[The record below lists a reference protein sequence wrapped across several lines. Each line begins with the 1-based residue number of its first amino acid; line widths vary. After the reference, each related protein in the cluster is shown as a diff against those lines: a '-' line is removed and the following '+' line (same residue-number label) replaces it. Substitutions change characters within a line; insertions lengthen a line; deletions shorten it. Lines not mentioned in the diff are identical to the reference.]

1 MPQQHEA
8 EQQQD
13 ELSSASSPQSS
24 SSASS
29 STKKQTK
36 KTSKRRPLKKSS
48 AASSSSAS
56 STTESTPQ
64 DDTDHT
70 NNELTSTNASSETTN
85 TASLNNNRQWVKDE
99 SFQNQQT
106 AAYSILVGIT
116 TRDESEPVYD
126 TPCKMYSSLRY
137 KLQYKCTVN
146 MDACHDLKESPKL
159 LMCRVTVIDEDT
171 AKEIKKDGKAII
183 DDSLISLKQ
192 TSSGGALSFEATH
205 KIKFKDVS
213 FHYNKSK
220 WRLLLQL
227 YSDAH
232 GSIST
237 PVVVLKSAG
246 FLVYA
251 RRPKVSERGASDGLL
266 TSGMNAPT
274 SSNASTSSG
283 TAAANGSTDV
293 TSHHDESSVTGAH
306 VVASALLNQASGD
319 KKKKKKGA
327 AHMDLKK
334 RKRSTSMA
342 GNTTVPLKIEKKQE
356 PSKLLTASNGED
368 TLNAQQHGSDQVSAT
383 TTENAPVASSSPK
396 TLKQKKKLMDKFSN
410 TLDTLL
416 KLHDEMDPNDKT
428 IAFELLQQKLYSHF
442 YSNLVEQQQHWIQ
455 MTQMPSPENGDMDH
469 SSHHAH
475 HDENGGIHID
485 DHHQIEDSNA
495 TILQA
500 GSADDI
506 EHDSFSCAHQ
516 NQHHAFP
523 THGDTQQHN
532 SCHDSGLFLSL
543 CEIGSHH
550 SHNHQMSTS
559 LSFETESIL
568 ASSDFHPLFN

>member
-1 MPQQHEA
+1 MPDHNET
-8 EQQQD
+8 EQQ
-13 ELSSASSPQSS
+13 EEFSSASP
-24 SSASS
+24 SS
-29 STKKQTK
+29 STATTSSKKQQQQK
-36 KTSKRRPLKKSS
+36 KTTSKRRQLKKSS
-48 AASSSSAS
+48 
-56 STTESTPQ
+56 STPQ
-64 DDTDHT
+64 TESQDDIED
-70 NNELTSTNASSETTN
+70 NNELTPNGTT
-85 TASLNNNRQWVKDE
+85 TSDTTTTTTSLNNNNRQWIKDE
-99 SFQNQQT
+99 TVQNQQT

-146 MDACHDLKESPKL
+146 VDGNELKENPKL
-159 LMCRVTVIDEDT
+159 LMCRVTVIDEDS

-227 YSDAH
+227 FSDAH

-237 PVVVLKSAG
+237 PVVVLKSAP

-266 TSGMNAPT
+266 TSGMNSSSQQASSSSGSTT
-274 SSNASTSSG
+274 SSSTTASNSD
-283 TAAANGSTDV
+283 ANNET
-293 TSHHDESSVTGAH
+293 TESSGAH
-306 VVASALLNQASGD
+306 VVANALLNQASGD

-342 GNTTVPLKIEKKQE
+342 GNTVIPLKIEKKHE
-356 PSKLLTASNGED
+356 PSKLLTASNGEEM
-368 TLNAQQHGSDQVSAT
+368 TSLSPQPSSAEHNATSTVKNAQPTSA
-383 TTENAPVASSSPK
+383 SPTK
-396 TLKQKKKLMDKFSN
+396 TLKQKKKLMEKFSH
-410 TLDTLL
+410 TLDALL
-416 KLHDEMDPNDKT
+416 KLHDEMDANDKT

-442 YSNLVEQQQHWIQ
+442 YSNLVEQQQHWLQ

-475 HDENGGIHID
+475 HEENGGIHID
-485 DHHQIEDSNA
+485 DQHQIVDSSA

-500 GSADDI
+500 GSAEDI
-506 EHDSFSCAHQ
+506 EHDSFSCSHHQ
-516 NQHHAFP
+516 NQSHAFT
-523 THGDTQQHN
+523 THGEPQQHE
-532 SCHDSGLFLSL
+532 SCHDSGLFLTL

-550 SHNHQMSTS
+550 SHNNHMSTS
-559 LSFETESIL
+559 LSFESESIL